1 LAGTSGQSSTLL
13 NLDRG
18 VDIAGDVTDC
28 SGGGIKA
35 YILKKHLVEKHN
47 LTVDGADIY
56 TKAVLSKAKT
66 QPRIKFNN
74 HTRTEIFRKE

>member
-1 LAGTSGQSSTLL
+1 LAGTSKSRTLL

-47 LTVDGADIY
+47 FTVDGADLY
-56 TKAVLSKAKT
+56 ESC
-66 QPRIKFNN
+66 F
-74 HTRTEIFRKE
+74 E